1 MEITINTQQIV
12 DSIEESFLFD
22 DIKIAGRFTC
32 EVLNLLYGINSKFA
46 DSVNKAY
53 RETEGYKKAISEVD
67 KKYKMKYGSN

>member
-1 MEITINTQQIV
+1 MEIIINTQQIV

-22 DIKIAGRFTC
+22 DIKIANRFTC

-67 KKYKMKYGSN
+67 KNIK